1 MIKTDSNAVQQQ
13 VKEISAIQCPSERK
27 LGPCTPS
34 TVLSFLY
41 ERAEGLDAD
50 ELKFLS
56 RATEAARFMASQ
68 LGETVSNI
76 GCLVQNDSYSEPGKL
91 RAGNFED
98 GYNVGQLLFSIADQI
113 NIISEL
119 VNIGSESEF
128 SLRQMGV
135 KSV

>member
-13 VKEISAIQCPSERK
+13 VKDIQGSSGRK
-27 LGPCTPS
+27 FGPCTPAS
-34 TVLSFLY
+34 VLSFLY
-41 ERAEGLDAD
+41 NRADSNLDVD

-56 RATEAARFMASQ
+56 RASEAARFMASQ

-119 VNIGSESEF
+119 VNIGSECDF
-128 SLRQMGV
+128 ALRQMGV